1 MVGGGLMNGLLIR
14 NSGWEFVVD
23 EWLMNRWFMV
33 DGGLMNGL
41 LIRKINDES

>member
-1 MVGGGLMNGLLIR
+1 M
-14 NSGWEFVVD
+14 VD

-41 LIRKINDES
+41 LIRKIHDES